1 MQVESGWFSLVEE
14 NTYALVSD
22 RKACEVEVSEAVALA
37 EEESAFSLVEEGA
50 NEVFLV
56 NGQVICDEL
65 R

>member
-22 RKACEVEVSEAVALA
+22 RKACEVEVSEVVALA
-37 EEESAFSLVEEGA
+37 EEESAVSLVEGA

>member
-1 MQVESGWFSLVEE
+1 VGSGWFSLVEE
-14 NTYALVSD
+14 NTYVLESD

-37 EEESAFSLVEEGA
+37 EEESAFSLVEGA
-50 NEVFLV
+50 SEVFLE

>member
-1 MQVESGWFSLVEE
+1 MEE
-14 NTYALVSD
+14 NTYALESD

-37 EEESAFSLVEEGA
+37 EEESAFSLVEGA
-50 NEVFLV
+50 SEVFLE